1 MLVSRVVV
9 INKSEVDCPIR
20 LAASTNRRPSIVAA
34 GQASI
39 VRYNDLFVK
48 FTFPVVAIFFV

>member
-1 MLVSRVVV
+1 MLVSKIV
-9 INKSEVDCPIR
+9 INKSDVHCPIR
-20 LAASTNRRPSIVAA
+20 LAASTSRRLSIVAA

-39 VRYNDLFVK
+39 VWYDELFVK